1 MQEFKVIAN
10 NYAACQH
17 NQCIP
22 AGPLRPNLLRKPEL
36 PSSQRTPERWFDT
49 GAFEAP
55 APFTFGN
62 SPRSVLR
69 GAPLVS
75 TDLTLEKAFQWTE
88 DLKLD
93 LRAEFYNLLNK
104 ANFNLPGLTYG
115 AADFG
120 VVTRSGRTVQLA
132 ARVSF

>member
-1 MQEFKVIAN
+1 MVFGQSGNSTMSGTLKDPSDAP
-10 NYAACQH
+10 
-17 NQCIP
+17 IP
-22 AGPLRPNLLRKPEL
+22 GG
-36 PSSQRTPERWFDT
+36 SGGSITS
-49 GAFEAP
+49 AFEAP
-55 APFTFGN
+55 AQFTFGN

-69 GAPLVS
+69 GAPLVT

-88 DLKLD
+88 ELKLD

-120 VVTRSGRTVQLA
+120 VVTSARSGRTVQLA
-132 ARVSF
+132 ARISF